1 MYLLKIR
8 ANCGTERGNP
18 IRLALYFPGEAY
30 ILIMY
35 RNYNQ
40 IRRDLITELR
50 DVNDTQKFTCS

>member
-8 ANCGTERGNP
+8 AKLWKKESP
-18 IRLALYFPGEAY
+18 VRLAFFPREGY
-30 ILIMY
+30 MLIMY

-50 DVNDTQKFTCS
+50 DVNDTQKFTYS